1 MAYFLKKTKN
11 KKGTYLQIY
20 ESYYDPERK
29 GGAHRSYK
37 PIGYVHEL
45 QASGIEDPITV
56 FGEEVQKLN
65 QEYKR
70 KKQSEKE
77 RQISEESPEK
87 LLGYFPLKNLNDSLG
102 CKKYID
108 LMQTATSFRFNIFDM
123 MSALIYARA
132 VHPCSKLKTYIEVIP
147 KLFEKHDFSL
157 NQIYSGLGYIGS
169 EYEKII
175 EIFNHQV
182 SQKYPFDT
190 SHSYFDCT
198 NFYFEIDKEDGFR
211 LKGPSKENKKEPIV
225 GMGLLLDANQ
235 IPIGMKLYPGNESEK
250 PIIRNIIDDLKQSS
264 HISGRTIQV
273 ADKGLNCFNNIMH
286 ALKSGDGYIFSKSV
300 KNLPETEK
308 TWVLLENDYVDVKN
322 KKGEV
327 LYRIKDCVD
336 DFSYTYTDDTGH
348 KKTLKLTE
356 KRIVTFNPKLAEK
369 QTYEINRQ
377 VEKAKKLRACEAKK
391 SEYGDSSKYVTFVS
405 TDKKGTK
412 TTGKS
417 KVEINE
423 KAIENAKKLA
433 GYNMLITS
441 EIRMTASEIYA
452 AYHNLWRIEE
462 SFRIMKSQLDARP
475 VFMQKQET
483 ITGHFLICY
492 LAVLLTRLLQ
502 IHTLKDEY
510 GTEEIFD
517 FTRDFRIAKIAD
529 RKYINLTR
537 SSSFIKELSCLTGL
551 PLTSYFLGNEYI
563 NKMLRGC
570 REIDSSK
577 QGQI

>member
-11 KKGTYLQIY
+11 KKGIYLQIY

-37 PIGYVHEL
+37 PIGYVHKL
-45 QASGIEDPITV
+45 QANGMEDPIAV

-65 QEYKR
+65 QEYKK
-70 KKQSEKE
+70 KKQAEKE
-77 RQISEESPEK
+77 RKISEESPER

-108 LMQTATSFRFNIFDM
+108 LMQSATHFRFNIFDM
-123 MSALIYARA
+123 MSDLIYARV
-132 VHPCSKLKTYIEVIP
+132 VHPCSKLKTYWEVIP
-147 KLFEKHDFSL
+147 KLFGKHAFSL
-157 NQIYSGLGYIGS
+157 DQIYSGLEYIGS
-169 EYEKII
+169 EYEKVI

-182 SQKYPFDT
+182 ALKYPFDT

-198 NFYFEIDKEDGFR
+198 NFYFEIDKEDHFR

-235 IPIGMKLYPGNESEK
+235 IPIGMKMYPGNESEK
-250 PIIRNIIDDLKQSS
+250 PVIREIIDELKQRS

-273 ADKGLNCFNNIMH
+273 ADKGLNCFHNILH
-286 ALKSGDGYIFSKSV
+286 SLKAGDGYIFSKSV
-300 KNLPETEK
+300 KTLPETEK

-327 LYRIKDCVD
+327 LYRIKECVD
-336 DFSYTYTDDTGH
+336 DFSYSYTDNAGH
-348 KKTLKLTE
+348 RKTLKLTE
-356 KRIVTFNPKLAEK
+356 KRIVTFHPKLAEK
-369 QTYEINRQ
+369 QIYEINRQ

-391 SEYGDSSKYVTFVS
+391 SEYGDSSKYVTFIS

-412 TTGKS
+412 TAGKV

-433 GYNMLITS
+433 GYNMIITS
-441 EIRMTASEIYA
+441 EIHMGASEIYA
-452 AYHNLWRIEE
+452 SYHNLWRIEE

-475 VFMQKQET
+475 AYMQKQET

-502 IHTLKDEY
+502 IHVLKDEY

-517 FTRDFRIAKIAD
+517 FIHDFRVAKISD

-537 SSSFIKELSCLTGL
+537 SSSFIRELSSRTGL
-551 PLTSYFLGNEYI
+551 PLTSYFLGNEDI
-563 NKMLRGC
+563 NKMLSHRF
-570 REIDSSK
+570 
-577 QGQI
+577 

>member
-11 KKGTYLQIY
+11 KKGIYLQIY

-45 QASGIEDPITV
+45 QANGMEDPIAV

-65 QEYKR
+65 QEYKK
-70 KKQSEKE
+70 KKQVEKE
-77 RQISEESPEK
+77 RKISEESPEK

-108 LMQTATSFRFNIFDM
+108 LMQTATHFRFNIFDM
-123 MSALIYARA
+123 MSDLIYARV
-132 VHPCSKLKTYIEVIP
+132 VHPCSKLKTYWEVIP
-147 KLFEKHDFSL
+147 KLFGKHAFSL
-157 NQIYSGLGYIGS
+157 DQIYSGLEYIGS
-169 EYEKII
+169 EYEKVI

-182 SQKYPFDT
+182 TLKYPFDT

-198 NFYFEIDKEDGFR
+198 NFYFEIDKEDYFR

-235 IPIGMKLYPGNESEK
+235 IPIGMKMYPGNESEK
-250 PIIRNIIDDLKQSS
+250 PVIRKIIDELKQRS

-273 ADKGLNCFNNIMH
+273 ADKGLNCFNNILH
-286 ALKSGDGYIFSKSV
+286 ALKAGDGYIFSKSV
-300 KNLPETEK
+300 KTLSETEK

-322 KKGEV
+322 KRGEV
-327 LYRIKDCVD
+327 LYRIKECVD
-336 DFSYTYTDDTGH
+336 DFSYSYTDNAGH
-348 KKTLKLTE
+348 RKTLKLTE
-356 KRIVTFNPKLAEK
+356 KRIVIFNPKLAEK
-369 QTYEINRQ
+369 QKYEINRQ
-377 VEKAKKLRACEAKK
+377 VEKAKNLRACEAKK
-391 SEYGDSSKYVTFVS
+391 SEYGDSSKYVTFIS

-412 TTGKS
+412 TTGKV

-433 GYNMLITS
+433 GYNMIITS
-441 EIRMTASEIYA
+441 EIHMSASEIYA
-452 AYHNLWRIEE
+452 SYHNLWRIEE
-462 SFRIMKSQLDARP
+462 SFRIMKSQLDARLAY
-475 VFMQKQET
+475 MQKQET

-502 IHTLKDEY
+502 IHVLKDQY

-517 FTRDFRIAKIAD
+517 FIHDFRVAKISD

-537 SSSFIKELSCLTGL
+537 SSSFIRELSSRTGL
-551 PLTSYFLGNEYI
+551 PLTSYFLGNEDI
-563 NKMLRGC
+563 NKMLSHRF
-570 REIDSSK
+570 
-577 QGQI
+577 

>member
-11 KKGTYLQIY
+11 KKGIYLQIY

-37 PIGYVHEL
+37 PIGYVHKL
-45 QASGIEDPITV
+45 QANGMEDPIAV

-65 QEYKR
+65 QEYKK
-70 KKQSEKE
+70 KKQAEKE
-77 RQISEESPEK
+77 RKISEESPER

-108 LMQTATSFRFNIFDM
+108 LMQSATHFRFNIFDM
-123 MSALIYARA
+123 MSDLIYARV
-132 VHPCSKLKTYIEVIP
+132 VHPCSKLKTYWEVIP
-147 KLFEKHDFSL
+147 KLFGKHAFSL
-157 NQIYSGLGYIGS
+157 DQIYSGLEYIGS
-169 EYEKII
+169 EYEKVI

-182 SQKYPFDT
+182 ALKYPFDT

-198 NFYFEIDKEDGFR
+198 NFYFEIDKEDHFR

-235 IPIGMKLYPGNESEK
+235 IPIGMKMYPGNESEK
-250 PIIRNIIDDLKQSS
+250 PVIREIIDDLKQRS

-273 ADKGLNCFNNIMH
+273 ADKGLNCFNNILH
-286 ALKSGDGYIFSKSV
+286 ALKAGDGYIFSKSV
-300 KNLPETEK
+300 KTLSETEK

-327 LYRIKDCVD
+327 LYRIKECVD
-336 DFSYTYTDDTGH
+336 DFSYSYTDNAGH
-348 KKTLKLTE
+348 RKTLKLTE

-369 QTYEINRQ
+369 QKYEINRQ
-377 VEKAKKLRACEAKK
+377 VEKAKNLRACEAKK
-391 SEYGDSSKYVTFVS
+391 SEYGDSSKYVTFIS

-412 TTGKS
+412 TAGKV

-433 GYNMLITS
+433 GYNMIITS
-441 EIRMTASEIYA
+441 EIQMSASEIYA

-475 VFMQKQET
+475 AYMQKQET

-502 IHTLKDEY
+502 IHVLKDEY

-517 FTRDFRIAKIAD
+517 FIHDFRVAKISD

-537 SSSFIKELSCLTGL
+537 SSSFIRELSSRTGL
-551 PLTSYFLGNEYI
+551 PLTSYFLGNEDI
-563 NKMLRGC
+563 NKMLSHRF
-570 REIDSSK
+570 
-577 QGQI
+577 